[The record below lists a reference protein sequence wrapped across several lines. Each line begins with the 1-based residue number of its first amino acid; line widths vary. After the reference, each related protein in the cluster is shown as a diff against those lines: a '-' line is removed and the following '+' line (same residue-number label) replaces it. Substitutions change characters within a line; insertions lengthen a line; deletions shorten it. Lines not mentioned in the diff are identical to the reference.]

1 MLGAMKTIGMIG
13 GMSWESSSVYYQLL
27 NREVQARLGGMHS
40 ARAVMHSFDFA
51 EIAALQDAG
60 KWDDA
65 TARMEAAGRGLAKS
79 GADFLII
86 CCNTMH
92 RMSGEVEKA
101 AGVPL
106 LHIADP
112 LGAAI
117 PRGGDDARGAARF
130 APHNGARRYR
140 CAGVCSRAYR
150 SGCPLV
156 PEGEDFAAVDR
167 VIYEELVRGRFE
179 EPARAACRAAIRRL
193 VARGAQGIVLGCT
206 ELPLLVKPD
215 DSAVPL
221 IEATSLHAMAAIDMA
236 LA

>member
-1 MLGAMKTIGMIG
+1 MIG

-27 NREVQARLGGMHS
+27 NRAVQARLGGMHS
-40 ARAVMHSFDFA
+40 ARALMHSFDFA

-60 KWDDA
+60 DWDEA
-65 TARMEAAGRGLAKS
+65 TRRMQDAGRGLAAS

-92 RMSGEVEKA
+92 RMSDAVEQA

-117 PRGGDDARGAARF
+117 RDAGMSRVGLIGSR
-130 APHNGARRYR
+130 HTMEQDGILLGRLRKRYDLD
-140 CAGVCSRAYR
+140 V
-150 SGCPLV
+150 LV
-156 PEGEDFAAVDR
+156 PEGDDFRTIDR
-167 VIYEELVRGRFE
+167 IVYEELVRGRFE
-179 EPARAACRAAIRRL
+179 EPARAACRSAIARM
-193 VARGAQGIVLGCT
+193 VERGAQGIILGCT
-206 ELPLLVKPD
+206 EFPLLVKAE

-221 IEATSLHAMAAIDMA
+221 FDTTTLHAAATVEMA
-236 LA
+236 LS

>member
-1 MLGAMKTIGMIG
+1 LKTIGMIG

-27 NREVQARLGGMHS
+27 NREVQKRLGGMHS

-60 KWDDA
+60 KWNEA
-65 TARMEAAGRGLAKS
+65 TARMEEAGRGLAAS

-92 RMSGEVEKA
+92 RMADAVETA
-101 AGVPL
+101 SGVPL

-117 PRGGDDARGAARF
+117 RAAGMTRVGLLGSRHTMERDDIVRGRLR
-130 APHNGARRYR
+130 
-140 CAGVCSRAYR
+140 RAYDLDV
-150 SGCPLV
+150 LV
-156 PEGEDFAAVDR
+156 PEAEDFAAIDR

-179 EPARAACRAAIRRL
+179 EPARAACRAAIGRL

-206 ELPLLVKPD
+206 ELPLLVKTE
-215 DSAVPL
+215 DSSVPL
-221 IEATSLHAMAAIDMA
+221 FDTTTLHAMAAVDMA